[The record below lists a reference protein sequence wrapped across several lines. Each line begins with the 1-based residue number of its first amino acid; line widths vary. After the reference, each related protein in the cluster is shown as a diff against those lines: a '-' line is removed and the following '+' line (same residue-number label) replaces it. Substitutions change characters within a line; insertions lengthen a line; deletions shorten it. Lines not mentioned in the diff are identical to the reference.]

1 MGNVRIDLA
10 NFITISLI
18 AFVGVWIIN
27 RGLDKAGF
35 SQYKA

>member
-10 NFITISLI
+10 NFITVSLI

-35 SQYKA
+35 PQYKA